1 MTPDEAPAWRRLS
14 PLPLDRLAPLPALAD
29 HLDRPDVV
37 RRLADADA
45 ARTPPD
51 QVLAEVR
58 SLGVA
63 AVYDPATATAVHVNA
78 LNAVLARHSGSLAIT
93 LGVNALALLPLYI
106 AGTPQQRDRAG
117 AVLRAGGSAAMLLT
131 ELEHG
136 SNLARIAT
144 RAVPDGDGWRLAGE
158 KDLINGGR
166 RHELLVVLARVD
178 SGADLGMFLA
188 ERDGS
193 VDALPAWRTLPTA
206 AADISGVRLEGT
218 VAQPIGAPGDGA
230 GVLRLTLALS
240 RGGIGS
246 LASGAASGALA
257 QAVAYARERD
267 VYGEPIV
274 HLGAIAEHLFR
285 AAALDVLVAAAAVK
299 ATFLINTLG
308 PAAAHATAVAKYA
321 CCLLAEEAV
330 AEGRAVLGSRALVE
344 EFGYAARVRDVLL
357 YGVFDGTSHILLDQ
371 LQWRL
376 ERFAA
381 GPGRGEDGYR
391 TLAEAYATGPQPLV
405 HVARLRVRPF
415 APNPAVRA
423 ATLAAAGARPAVGA
437 LATLLR
443 HLLDLVGRARRS
455 GRWATDQAW
464 RFAAAGV
471 LAEVEALLA
480 AVELVDPHG
489 RVTAGLPG
497 RAGEVDEAALG
508 YALGWRGAVLAA
520 RVDDL
525 AADLAADDPPGPGPA
540 RTDDLIAAFAGER
553 APARAALRR
562 WLTAPAGDRSR
573 PGPSAGAPDGSAERP
588 AEPAR
593 RPGPA
598 PDGPEER
605 PGTAPVRAVPADRS
619 AAGASR

>member
-14 PLPLDRLAPLPALAD
+14 PLPLDRLVPLPALAD
-29 HLDRPDVV
+29 HLDRPGVA
-37 RRLADADA
+37 RRLAEADA
-45 ARTPPD
+45 TRTPPD
-51 QVLAEVR
+51 DVLGELR

-63 AVYDPATATAVHVNA
+63 AVYDPDTATAVHVNA

-106 AGTPQQRDRAG
+106 AGTATQRDRAG

-131 ELEHG
+131 ELAHG

-144 RAVPDGDGWRLAGE
+144 RAVPDGDGWRLTGE
-158 KDLINGGR
+158 KHLINGGR
-166 RHELLVVLARVD
+166 RHELLVTLARVD
-178 SGADLGMFLA
+178 GGEDLGLFLA

-206 AADISGVRLEGT
+206 AADISGVRLDAT
-218 VAQPIGAPGDGA
+218 RAQPVGAPGDGA

-246 LASGAASGALA
+246 LASGAASGALT
-257 QAVAYARERD
+257 QAVSYARERD

-274 HLGAIAEHLFR
+274 GLGAITEHLCR
-285 AAALDVLVAAAAVK
+285 ATALDVLVAAAAVK

-321 CCLLAEEAV
+321 CCRLAEEAV
-330 AEGRAVLGSRALVE
+330 TEGRTVLGSRALVE

-381 GPGRGEDGYR
+381 GPPRGADGYR
-391 TLAEAYATGPQPLV
+391 TLAEAYRTGPQPLV
-405 HVARLRVRPF
+405 QVARLRVRPF
-415 APNPAVRA
+415 APNPATRA
-423 ATLAAAGARPAVGA
+423 ATLAAATGRPAVGA

-443 HLLDLVGRARRS
+443 RLFDLVGRARRS
-455 GRWATDQAW
+455 GRWTADQAW
-464 RFAAAGV
+464 RFAGAAV
-471 LAEVEALLA
+471 LAEAEALLA
-480 AVELVDPHG
+480 AVELVDPHA
-489 RVTAGLPG
+489 RATAGLSG

-508 YALGWRGAVLAA
+508 YALGWRGAVLAV

-525 AADLAADDPPGPGPA
+525 AADLAADDPPGPAAA
-540 RTDDLIAAFAGER
+540 RTDDLLVAFAAER

-562 WLTAPAGDRSR
+562 WLTSTPAGRSR
-573 PGPSAGAPDGSAERP
+573 SGPIPPP
-588 AEPAR
+588 AAASDRPAR
-593 RPGPA
+593 RPEPA
-598 PDGPEER
+598 PDGAG
-605 PGTAPVRAVPADRS
+605 PGDRS